1 MLGSVH
7 RGEDG
12 PHHLFEKT
20 SKDLE
25 GIDRVAL
32 RRPIDARLQSSGIH
46 DIDPAREQLCDGPF
60 DRNEVEHG
68 KAIRVIDLDQ
78 DVEIAIGPPFAA
90 RYGAKNRGSPNASR
104 PQHGPMAAQNSQ
116 CIVSVDHRRIISCRA
131 RPAILFSGPRL
142 PSRAGFAI
150 PT

>member
-20 SKDLE
+20 SRDLE

-32 RRPIDARLQSSGIH
+32 RRAIDAWLQGSGIH
-46 DIDPAREQLCDGPF
+46 DIDPARKQLRDRPF

-68 KAIRVIDLDQ
+68 KAIRVFDLDQ
-78 DVEIAIGPPFAA
+78 DVEIAIGPPSPAIRSQKPRLAEYLVPLSTA
-90 RYGAKNRGSPNASR
+90 RWR
-104 PQHGPMAAQNSQ
+104 
-116 CIVSVDHRRIISCRA
+116 RRIRSA
-131 RPAILFSGPRL
+131 S
-142 PSRAGFAI
+142 SRSIMIAL
-150 PT
+150 